1 MAVSGHALGELRGVL
16 MPSVSGAGD
25 LPVDAVEILTEVA
38 GIAAAPAGLAERAEA
53 LLGQVQRVVPS
64 EAGTIALLPARQ
76 RVHLPVSRHGFDDP
90 TNEYFDGPGFLQD
103 VELAGL
109 QRTRLA
115 RRVVDLPVPTV
126 EIPLWAEYLL
136 PAGFREGFGVGLFTP
151 DGRYMGLLGAVTERA
166 TPAVP
171 EAINL
176 IELLAPR
183 IATAVDPM
191 RSLSTISGMVHEAIA
206 GIVVAPSGA
215 VLPLPGLPGHRL
227 LTLGSGVLAAAD
239 AQLAEGGPY
248 VSFLAPLPGGDGAES
263 HARITVL
270 ISPPDLQAFAT
281 AVVLVSPAEDLHGL
295 SPRELEVLGLL
306 VTGASNERIAATLGI
321 TGRTVEAHV
330 DHVRAKLDAPSRT
343 AAAARALRLGLFVP
357 FPLNARPGAPTSP
370 ADTQGRPLP

>member
-1 MAVSGHALGELRGVL
+1 
-16 MPSVSGAGD
+16 MPSVFGSGD

-38 GIAAAPAGLAERAEA
+38 AIAAAPAGLTERAEA
-53 LLGQVQRVVPS
+53 LLGQVQRVVPF
-64 EAGTIALLPARQ
+64 EAGTITLLPARQ

-136 PAGFREGFGVGLFTP
+136 PAGFREGFGMGLFTP
-151 DGRYMGLLGAVTERA
+151 DGRYMGLLGVVTERA

-171 EAINL
+171 EAIHL
-176 IELLAPR
+176 IELLAAR

-191 RSLSTISGMVHEAIA
+191 RALSTISGMVHEATA

-227 LTLGSGVLAAAD
+227 LTRGSGVLAAAD

-248 VSFLAPLPGGDGAES
+248 ASFLAPLPGGDGRDGAES

-270 ISPPDLQAFAT
+270 TSPPDLQVFAT
-281 AVVLVSPAEDLHGL
+281 AVVLVSPAADLHGL
-295 SPRELEVLGLL
+295 TARELEVLGLL

-357 FPLNARPGAPTSP
+357 FPLNARPGPPTLP